1 MAKAEQYAKN
11 TTGMT
16 FELTVENITL
26 NKSVELYDHVTDQEL
41 VFIRP
46 DGTELVRDEDDGVTV
61 NNFAPD
67 ADDSDNISYQVPG
80 TDNLLTQTGLWR
92 VKARW
97 SVGGY
102 TRSSFDS
109 LVFYVV

>member
-16 FELTVENITL
+16 FEISVENL
-26 NKSVELYDHVTDQEL
+26 NTEQSVELYDSVTEQKL
-41 VFIRP
+41 IFIRP
-46 DGTELVRDEDDGVTV
+46 DGTELVRDEDNGVMV
-61 NNFAPD
+61 NNAPD
-67 ADDSDNISYQVPG
+67 TNTADNISYTVPG
-80 TDNLLTQTGLWR
+80 TDNILTQTGLWT